1 MDVHMKYDLV
11 LLTIGCK
18 SIVTI
23 CAGVLGLL
31 LFYVRVLRNTVMVV
45 TRFLVGM
52 SLLSRLLPARSLL
65 LGVDHLGRVARP
77 VHVLTLW
84 AGE

>member
-1 MDVHMKYDLV
+1 MNVHMKYDLV

-31 LFYVRVLRNTVMVV
+31 LFHGTVVASPQERGNGSHSFPGRHEPIESFICG
-45 TRFLVGM
+45 TKF
-52 SLLSRLLPARSLL
+52 PARSL
-65 LGVDHLGRVARP
+65 
-77 VHVLTLW
+77 
-84 AGE
+84 